1 MPRQTRIDAPGAL
14 QHVLIRGI
22 ERRKIFRDDA
32 DRENFL
38 DRLGGI
44 LAETSTACYGW
55 ALREFGM
62 SATAVAKRLKISQ
75 PAVSISLRR
84 GEKISRDRA
93 ITLTDT

>member
-1 MPRQTRIDAPGAL
+1 MPRQSRIDAPGVL
-14 QHVLIRGI
+14 HHVLVRGI
-22 ERRKIFRDDA
+22 ERRKISRDDA

-38 DRLGGI
+38 ERLGQI

-55 ALREFGM
+55 ALRELGM
-62 SATAVAKRLKISQ
+62 SATAVAKRLNISQ
-75 PAVSISLRR
+75 PAVSISARR